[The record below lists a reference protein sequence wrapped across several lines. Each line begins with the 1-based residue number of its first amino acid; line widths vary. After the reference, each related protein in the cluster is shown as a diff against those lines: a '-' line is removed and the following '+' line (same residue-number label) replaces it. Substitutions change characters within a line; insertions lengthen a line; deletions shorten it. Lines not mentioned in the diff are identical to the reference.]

1 MVFRISKMSRRFI
14 STIHMQLFLGLIL
27 FLFFLCQILFANLR
41 LRDLWFTWKKLS
53 KSSQV
58 FEATIFILLVVTVKL
73 LSLIQIFKNFSC
85 CVILLQNVNQKPKSV
100 TIVRLFRGK
109 KTKKRALLPTGR
121 RYYLTFDQSLLLASL
136 FWSQFPKFKTAT
148 LSSSS
153 RRANRTTSNELATG
167 WLFCSN
173 SLNFPSQISY
183 ELEEISLIKHPPFL
197 LHKITLSAS
206 ASKASDN

>member
-85 CVILLQNVNQKPKSV
+85 CVILLQNVKSQKVLQLFVCFVAKKLRRERSSQQV
-100 TIVRLFRGK
+100 AATIWPLTNRCYLLACFDRNFPNSKQQPYHLHHAGQTGQPVMS
-109 KTKKRALLPTGR
+109 LLPAGFFVR
-121 RYYLTFDQSLLLASL
+121 IL
-136 FWSQFPKFKTAT
+136 WI
-148 LSSSS
+148 S
-153 RRANRTTSNELATG
+153 RAKYRTN
-167 WLFCSN
+167 
-173 SLNFPSQISY
+173 
-183 ELEEISLIKHPPFL
+183 
-197 LHKITLSAS
+197 
-206 ASKASDN
+206 